1 MSISMRS
8 TKAQMYSEIER
19 LRDYADRY
27 QQQLRDAV
35 DEIARLKAKH
45 SAPRASQHSTKQ
57 SLAQFCA
64 AYCKAHGTRSV
75 PGHVVKAWRAQQ

>member
-1 MSISMRS
+1 MSVSMRS

-57 SLAQFCA
+57 SLTQFCA
-64 AYCKAHGTRSV
+64 AYCAAHGTRSV
-75 PGHVVKAWRAQQ
+75 PGHVVQAWRNAQ

>member
-1 MSISMRS
+1 MSVSMRS

-64 AYCKAHGTRSV
+64 AYCAAHGTRSV
-75 PGHVVKAWRAQQ
+75 PGHVVQAWRNAQ

>member
-1 MSISMRS
+1 MSVSMRS

-35 DEIARLKAKH
+35 DEIARLKAALQPRN
-45 SAPRASQHSTKQ
+45 SAPSTKQ

-64 AYCKAHGTRSV
+64 AYCQTHGTRSV
-75 PGHVVKAWRAQQ
+75 PGHVVHAWRNAQ